1 MTLEQQSSSGTPES
15 VIRGLQVTHDPV
27 EAQTTARRLTESHYE
42 NFPVV
47 SRLLPKTL
55 RQDFCNI
62 YMFCRV
68 ADDLADDS
76 PSREQATAALEWFKQ
91 CIVEMYE
98 GQCRTV
104 VFTALSSTVKRHDI
118 PRQPFLDL
126 IDAFQQ
132 DQRINRYQ
140 TFEQLVDYCRRSAN
154 PVGRLV
160 LYMCGYRDERRQL
173 LSDHTCTALQLT
185 NFWQD
190 VRRDILDRDRIYLPR
205 ESMDQFGVTEEQIRQ
220 GRCDD
225 NYRRLIRFEVDRCQA
240 MFDEGRPLLALLRP
254 QVRRHIALYGQGG
267 EAILQAIRRQN
278 YDTLSKRPRLSSW
291 QKARLI
297 GTALA
302 AKFLSAFGSGRSHE
316 VES

>member
-1 MTLEQQSSSGTPES
+1 MTLEQQSSSAVQQS
-15 VIRGLQVTHDPV
+15 ASAD
-27 EAQTTARRLTESHYE
+27 AQHQARQLTETHYE

-47 SRLLPKTL
+47 SRLLPKNL

-68 ADDLADDS
+68 ADDLGDENPDRAEAWRS
-76 PSREQATAALEWFKQ
+76 LEQFKQ
-91 CIVEMYE
+91 STLRMYE
-98 GQCRTV
+98 GHCETA
-104 VFTALSSTVKRHDI
+104 VFGTLSITVKRHNI
-118 PRQPFLDL
+118 PPQPFLDL

-140 TFEQLVDYCRRSAN
+140 TFEQVADYCRHSAN

-160 LYMCGYRDERRQL
+160 LYMCGYRDERRQF
-173 LSDHTCTALQLT
+173 LSDYICTALQLT

-205 ESMDQFGVTEEQIRQ
+205 ESMDQFGVTEEQIHQ
-220 GRCDD
+220 GRCDE

-254 QVRRHIALYGQGG
+254 QIRRHIALYGKGG

-302 AKFLSAFGSGRSHE
+302 AKFLSPFGSGRTQGAE
-316 VES
+316 A

>member
-1 MTLEQQSSSGTPES
+1 MTLEQQSSSAVP
-15 VIRGLQVTHDPV
+15 QNNAAD
-27 EAQTTARRLTESHYE
+27 AQNKARQLTETHYE
-42 NFPVV
+42 NFPVI
-47 SRLLPKTL
+47 SRLLPKNL

-68 ADDLADDS
+68 ADDLGDENPDRAEAMRS
-76 PSREQATAALEWFKQ
+76 LEQFKQ
-91 CIVEMYE
+91 SMLRMYE
-98 GQCRTV
+98 GHCDTA
-104 VFTALSSTVKRHDI
+104 VFSALSVTVKRHDI
-118 PRQPFLDL
+118 PPQPFLDL

-140 TFEQLVDYCRRSAN
+140 NFEQLLDYCRRSAN

-160 LYMCGYRDERRQL
+160 LYMCGYRDEQRQL
-173 LSDHTCTALQLT
+173 LSDHICTALQLT

-190 VRRDILDRDRIYLPR
+190 VRRDIVERDRIYLPR

-220 GRCDD
+220 GCCDD

-240 MFDEGRPLLALLRP
+240 MFDEGRSLLALLRP

-291 QKARLI
+291 QKTKLI

-302 AKFLSAFGSGRSHE
+302 AKFLSPFGSGRTQGAQA
-316 VES
+316 